1 MDLYTIETEIMTKF
15 AEVLTDSTGYQGE
28 LPAFTEGATPNIFA
42 IAMGD
47 GGEPI
52 QVASDEAYFAIE
64 MNVRFMGVYG
74 SREKALDDVSLLWG
88 LLPFDDADIDGIQRL
103 QISNAPT
110 IQRAV
115 LKRDN
120 DQDTGGGE
128 QRVWAV
134 DMQMLLT
141 VEV

>member
-1 MDLYTIETEIMTKF
+1 MDLYTIETAIMTKF
-15 AEVLTDSTGYQGE
+15 ASVLTASTGYQGE
-28 LPAFTEGATPNIFA
+28 LPAFTEGAIPNMFA

-47 GGEPI
+47 GNEPI
-52 QVASDEAYFAIE
+52 QVTSDEAYFAIE
-64 MNVRFMGVYG
+64 MNVRFMAGYG

-103 QISNAPT
+103 QISTAPS

-115 LKRDN
+115 LRREN
-120 DQDTGGGE
+120 DQSDGGGD